1 MGWLDSL
8 VKFIAKNPKKTAALI
23 GGVASPEVLARYN
36 NDNNVG
42 WINGNWMPAFTRSIW
57 NADTYELDYDPKYAF
72 STLMGAGASAALA
85 PAVTKIPGSSQIIGA
100 PAGKAVYTGI
110 TASIVEPMVQS
121 FLDNHSK
128 NAEAQSIIAETNKKQ
143 LQMQQQAEAPEAM
156 EGSSS
161 KWFNYLM
168 PVIGAAGLGL
178 GGYALYKYLTEKKE
192 STNSP
197 RAKMKLKGKEGD
209 PYDDI
214 VVDVPLHDMN
224 ISKAMSRGV
233 NRGVRKII
241 HTSNKFSSNKKDPY
255 TGKLIPYEEYVEKY
269 GDPDDKDSADIT
281 QVGQTSEYHPKPFQ
295 KTASTLGISNKQWKK
310 IKKKYEDMLTAK
322 GIGTGIGATLGGL
335 GGYIFGSQA
344 FNGPN
349 PSDYSLGLI
358 NSSAGVAG
366 AYGGGLL
373 GKYITEKWFT

>member
-1 MGWLDSL
+1 MGLFDSL
-8 VKFIAKNPKKTAALI
+8 INVIKNPKLIAATT
-23 GGVASPEVLARYN
+23 GGVLAPEVIAAYSEDPDVGILSGKLPAITKSVYN
-36 NDNNVG
+36 PGTGEWD
-42 WINGNWMPAFTRSIW
+42 INRKYLLSTILGGAAPGFLTPAT
-57 NADTYELDYDPKYAF
+57 
-72 STLMGAGASAALA
+72 ASKSSAIGKGLTSMLIE
-85 PAVTKIPGSSQIIGA
+85 PAVQGFVTAQ
-100 PAGKAVYTGI
+100 YTG
-110 TASIVEPMVQS
+110 
-121 FLDNHSK
+121 
-128 NAEAQSIIAETNKKQ
+128 AEADKKRAEVEEKR
-143 LQMQQQAEAPEAM
+143 LILDQQAKPSETQ

-192 STNSP
+192 SNNSP
-197 RAKMKLKGKEGD
+197 RAKMKLKGKEDD

-281 QVGQTSEYHPKPFQ
+281 QVGQTSEYSPKPFQ